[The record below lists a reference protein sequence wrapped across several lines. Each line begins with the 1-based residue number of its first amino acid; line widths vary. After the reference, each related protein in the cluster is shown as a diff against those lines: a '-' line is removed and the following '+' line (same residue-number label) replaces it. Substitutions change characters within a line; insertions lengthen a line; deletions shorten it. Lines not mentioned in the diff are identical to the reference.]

1 MKRKQ
6 ACNILTGIK
15 KALQMREG
23 AFIVCLGINQANFED
38 AYKCFSQNTLVVLK
52 RQVNEV
58 WINQYSKPLLKCYN
72 ANLDIQFVID
82 AFSCCIWDF
91 IHVRI

>member
-1 MKRKQ
+1 MR
-6 ACNILTGIK
+6 AG
-15 KALQMREG
+15 AL
-23 AFIVCLGINQANFED
+23 IVCLGINQAHFED
-38 AYKCFSQNTLVVLK
+38 AYKCFSQNTHVVLK

-72 ANLDIQFVID
+72 NLDIQFVID
-82 AFSCCIWDF
+82 AFSCFWDF